1 MEDFFFLHLR
11 HSQRSLAVF
20 IVTVV
25 RVLCVLGWRD
35 EWHLLFPSGSVT
47 MLVMQNI
54 QHFHVFQMANG
65 HSVKT
70 PIRRYEMHN
79 QCQFQSDMIHAL
91 GHGSGFVS
99 TPSNGSFLISF

>member
-1 MEDFFFLHLR
+1 M
-11 HSQRSLAVF
+11 AF
-20 IVTVV
+20 IISFWVCDNVCHAEYPA
-25 RVLCVLGWRD
+25 LSCL
-35 EWHLLFPSGSVT
+35 
-47 MLVMQNI
+47 
-54 QHFHVFQMANG
+54 QMANG